1 MAELPP
7 ASLITPVEHAV
18 ARTSSATAFDTCRG
32 FHVSTSEAITVTMK
46 SGASVSMTVVSGG
59 CYAYQI
65 KAFTSGAGTILT
77 LY

>member
-1 MAELPP
+1 MAELPLAAMIVP
-7 ASLITPVEHAV
+7 AEHAV
-18 ARTSSATAFDTCRG
+18 AKTASATVFDACKG

-46 SGASVSMTVVSGG
+46 SGASVSLTVVSGQ

-65 KAFTSGAGTILT
+65 KAYTAGAGTILA